1 MIRVIIIL
9 FYLCSIRIMVS
20 AQHESYIYI
29 INTTK
34 NDAYIRKANVFL
46 KGSFPYV
53 VRKNGEAEKI
63 PVFQHKPLF
72 VNIRFYKSELRQ
84 YLVYPN
90 DTLYIKEDFQKC
102 PIIERTKQQNQN
114 EILFMNELFTKI
126 KELNEKDVKGLPKTI
141 SLKDRNLYI
150 TNIYK
155 KPIVFLENNKSRFNL
170 SSEFVSYFLALMK
183 SIELIKKVEFQVYK
197 YVYAS
202 SIKNFYEGEF
212 KTLISQF
219 NNPKFSNIYEYQM
232 ASYLLLN
239 TVSPAKSDLFEQAT
253 KIFTDSITAYR
264 MQSKI
269 LYDRLNNNDTTAYQH
284 TRNFLSQFGDSL
296 IKAQLTGLFNMKV
309 NRALISDTETFLI
322 DEKGVTL
329 KMSDFLAKQK
339 DTLVFIDFW
348 ASWCKPCI
356 DQHTYTRQL
365 QASLKDKPIKFV
377 FLSLDED
384 FINWTSAIK
393 AYSLRENSFLLQNA
407 FKSNLAQR
415 FSIESIPRYLL
426 IGKDGTIIN
435 ENAPRP
441 SNPALNKLILKSF

>member
-1 MIRVIIIL
+1 
-9 FYLCSIRIMVS
+9 
-20 AQHESYIYI
+20 
-29 INTTK
+29 
-34 NDAYIRKANVFL
+34 
-46 KGSFPYV
+46 
-53 VRKNGEAEKI
+53 
-63 PVFQHKPLF
+63 
-72 VNIRFYKSELRQ
+72 
-84 YLVYPN
+84 
-90 DTLYIKEDFQKC
+90 
-102 PIIERTKQQNQN
+102 
-114 EILFMNELFTKI
+114 
-126 KELNEKDVKGLPKTI
+126 
-141 SLKDRNLYI
+141 
-150 TNIYK
+150 
-155 KPIVFLENNKSRFNL
+155 
-170 SSEFVSYFLALMK
+170 MK
-183 SIELIKKVEFQVYK
+183 FQVYK

-202 SIKNFYEGEF
+202 SIKNFAEGEF